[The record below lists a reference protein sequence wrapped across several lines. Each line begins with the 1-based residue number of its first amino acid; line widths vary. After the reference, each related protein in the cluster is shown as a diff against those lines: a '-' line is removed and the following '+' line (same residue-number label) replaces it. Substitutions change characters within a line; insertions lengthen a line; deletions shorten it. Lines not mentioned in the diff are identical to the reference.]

1 MSPKSA
7 SRSKQRTKNR
17 QSNRNRPST
26 RPRQQAA
33 RRQQAPQSGFQRAIV
48 AGGVGILLIATL
60 AAFVVHAANGGGDPG
75 TSIKGVK
82 TYTGLGRGHVSGT
95 VDYKQTPP
103 VGGDHNPVPQT
114 CGAYSAPIANEN
126 GVHSMEHGAVWITYQ
141 PDLDEAEVAVLQQLA
156 TNPYVLVSPYPGLP
170 SPVVASAWGK
180 QVRLT
185 SATDA
190 RLQKFL
196 DAYRE
201 GPQAPEQGSACSGVG
216 TPVVSSGSPPAGG

>member
-7 SRSKQRTKNR
+7 SRSKQRTKK
-17 QSNRNRPST
+17 RPQPS
-26 RPRQQAA
+26 
-33 RRQQAPQSGFQRAIV
+33 RRQPAPQSRFQKALV
-48 AGGVGILLIATL
+48 AGGVGVLLIATL

-75 TSIKGVK
+75 TTIKGVK

-114 CGAYSAPIANEN
+114 CGAYSDPIANEN
-126 GVHSMEHGAVWITYQ
+126 GVHSMEHGAVWITYK

-170 SPVVASAWGK
+170 APVVASAWGK
-180 QVRLT
+180 QLKLT

-201 GPQAPEQGSACSGVG
+201 GSQAPEQGSACAGVG
-216 TPVVSSGSPPAGG
+216 TPVVSSGSPPAAP